1 MSLGMPTCGTNENKT
16 QDTKRGQQKKGKKHT
31 ASFPAQFCP
40 TTICHWNRVLF
51 GFVCFCFQKKNEPFG
66 LGLKTDKSNH
76 FYNSVWFHKVLCIC
90 FFKQHKPKRTALPSR
105 RATPYIFSIQEE
117 EKRRSNTLALKTMPA
132 NGNHLHKDHCKW
144 KRKKKKKKATNPIFR
159 PYPFAGFTEKKK
171 GKS

>member
-16 QDTKRGQQKKGKKHT
+16 QDTKRGQQKRGKSTQPPFLHSSALWLCAT
-31 ASFPAQFCP
+31 ETEFCLG
-40 TTICHWNRVLF
+40 LF
-51 GFVCFCFQKKNEPFG
+51 VFVFKKIEPFG

-132 NGNHLHKDHCKW
+132 NGNHLHKDHRKW
-144 KRKKKKKKATNPIFR
+144 KRKKKKATNPIFR